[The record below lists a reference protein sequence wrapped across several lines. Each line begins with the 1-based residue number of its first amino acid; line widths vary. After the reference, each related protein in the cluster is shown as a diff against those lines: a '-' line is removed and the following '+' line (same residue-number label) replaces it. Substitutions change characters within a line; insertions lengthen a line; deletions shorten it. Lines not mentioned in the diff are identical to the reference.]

1 MLDVR
6 SKVFRNKYKWPKDEN
21 IKSLYRFSSFDPD
34 TIKYHQALF
43 EERLLFHNLP
53 VNFNDPFECRPV
65 IQWPESRKEEHG
77 LRRDLASL
85 LIFHGHDETHA
96 EAMAR
101 NANLDSNIKKQI
113 EDTLNHQFQ
122 TFRICC
128 FTKRKENLLFW
139 SHYADSHR
147 GYCVDYSTSSSII
160 GTAYKVKY
168 GKKFP
173 YLKFPMLDD
182 LRALTVLAKQI
193 TEGQTIDTS
202 KCNVSMNNDLIE
214 PVLNKSIDWKYE
226 EEYRSILKPDAI
238 AQLSNNGEC
247 LILEGHE
254 IRNVYFGCNMPK
266 DNRDLLIESIKRG
279 PFTPDLWQAQ
289 MRRGMFS
296 LDFKK
301 ISI

>member
-6 SKVFRNKYKWPKDEN
+6 SKSFRNTYKWPKDEN

-53 VNFNDPFECRPV
+53 VNFNDPFECRPA
-65 IQWPESRKEEHG
+65 IQWPESKKEEDG

-85 LIFHGHDETHA
+85 LIFHGYEEIHA
-96 EAMAR
+96 EAKAKDV
-101 NANLDSNIKKQI
+101 NLDSNIKKQV
-113 EDTLNHQFQ
+113 EDILNQQFQ
-122 TFRICC
+122 AFRICC

-160 GTAYKVKY
+160 GAAYKVKY
-168 GKKFP
+168 GTKFP
-173 YLKFPMLDD
+173 YLKFPLLND
-182 LRALTVLAKQI
+182 LRALTVLAKQLA
-193 TEGQTIDTS
+193 EGQTIDRFNT
-202 KCNVSMNNDLIE
+202 SMNNDLIK
-214 PVLNKSIDWKYE
+214 PILNKSIDWKYE

-238 AQLSNNGEC
+238 AQLNNNGEC

-254 IRNVYFGCNMPK
+254 IRNVYFGCNMPEE
-266 DNRDLLIESIKRG
+266 NRDLLIESIKSG
-279 PFTPDLWQAQ
+279 PFTPDLWQAR
-289 MRRGMFS
+289 MTRGMFS
-296 LDFKK
+296 LEFEK